1 MTALRKTTAALI
13 SDAAPFAIRAERASD
28 VAAREALLDACF
40 GDNRHTR
47 TCQRLRDGRAPAEGL
62 ALSAVRQG
70 RVVGSVRLWHVSAG
84 GIPALMLGPLAVEAS
99 SRQLG
104 VGAALMDHALAAAKA
119 RGHRAVILLG
129 DAPYYA
135 RFGFSAAKTGEL
147 SLPGA
152 FERDRLLGLELSEG
166 ALDDAWGMIA
176 PTGAPLPKPKAGP
189 TRQEGTSSCRAW
201 LDAMPENLP
210 EPSAGAASTLPQRHH
225 HGAPDRDLG
234 HDRAGPP
241 GAPLGRLRAGG
252 LRRCQAIPIAP
263 RGVAHSGEKPLNRA
277 KPARIIPSPS
287 HDRGSDAPS
296 PDFNRL
302 AL

>member
-28 VAAREALLDACF
+28 VVAREALLDACF

-129 DAPYYA
+129 DAAYYA

-147 SLPGA
+147 SLPGT
-152 FERDRLLGLELSEG
+152 FERDRLLGLELRAG
-166 ALDDAWGMIA
+166 ALDGAWGMIA
-176 PTGAPLPKPKAGP
+176 PTGAPLPKTKAA
-189 TRQEGTSSCRAW
+189 RARKA
-201 LDAMPENLP
+201 LLV
-210 EPSAGAASTLPQRHH
+210 
-225 HGAPDRDLG
+225 
-234 HDRAGPP
+234 
-241 GAPLGRLRAGG
+241 
-252 LRRCQAIPIAP
+252 P
-263 RGVAHSGEKPLNRA
+263 RVA
-277 KPARIIPSPS
+277 
-287 HDRGSDAPS
+287 
-296 PDFNRL
+296 
-302 AL
+302 